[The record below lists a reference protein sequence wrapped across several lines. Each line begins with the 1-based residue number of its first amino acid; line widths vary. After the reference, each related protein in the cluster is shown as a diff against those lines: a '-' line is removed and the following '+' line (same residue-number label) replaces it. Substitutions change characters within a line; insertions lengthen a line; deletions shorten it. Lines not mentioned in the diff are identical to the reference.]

1 MTQEELQKALE
12 ALGKSGIT
20 VNGDLVLSK
29 HVEHEIGN
37 VEAGGIG
44 IQNVYAAPTTKATK
58 PKKKAAPK
66 PMTGAKPMTL
76 SYFKHSNNGYLR
88 KQKKRV
94 GIVFRKWNDW
104 GWIGSKVSTEEF
116 EALFEGEPRHCN
128 ITWKKNTTLL
138 SVLMR
143 DLLEHQNCHG
153 ENMIEKQTGQS
164 ATAMVELQFGMSPNF
179 DQTRLT
185 EDDLFKIQ
193 LTVYLLDPENPL
205 PIRKGGGDDDYD
217 LSDAAMQEV
226 LAGNLRSTKGI

>member
-44 IQNVYAAPTTKATK
+44 IQNVYAAPTTKAAKTK
-58 PKKKAAPK
+58 PKAEKKPK
-66 PMTGAKPMTL
+66 IADKPLTL
-76 SYFKHSNNGYLR
+76 KYFRHGNKGYLR
-88 KQKKRV
+88 MQKKRV

-128 ITWKKNTTLL
+128 ITWKKNTTML

-143 DLLEHQNCHG
+143 DLLEYQNRHG

-164 ATAMVELQFGMSPNF
+164 ATSMVELQFGLTANF

-193 LTVYLLDPENPL
+193 LTIYLLDPENPL

>member
-76 SYFKHSNNGYLR
+76 SYFKHSNKGYLR
-88 KQKKRV
+88 KQQKRV
-94 GIVFRKWNDW
+94 GIVFRKWNEW
-104 GWIGSKVSTEEF
+104 GWISKDTSSEGF
-116 EALFEGEPRHCN
+116 DALFEGEPRHCN
-128 ITWKKNTTLL
+128 ISWKKNTTIL

-143 DLLEHQNCHG
+143 DLLEYQNRDG
-153 ENMIEKQTGQS
+153 ENLIGRQTGQS
-164 ATAMVELQFGMSPNF
+164 ATSMVKEQFGLTPNF
-179 DQTRLT
+179 DESRLT
-185 EDDLFKIQ
+185 EDDKFKIKQ
-193 LTVYLLDPENPL
+193 TIYLLDTDNPL
-205 PIRKGGGDDDYD
+205 PLRSGGGDEDYD
-217 LSDAAMQEV
+217 TSDAALQAV
-226 LAGNLRSTKGI
+226 LSGQLRATKGI